1 MADDAPDPKLQRS
14 FTPPD
19 AWKRAHGVEQLGAIA
34 GELAHP
40 VAVFYQGL
48 RDNGVD
54 EETAVKIS
62 EAFMRKLLGDFSA

>member
-1 MADDAPDPKLQRS
+1 MPDEPPDKLRRD

-40 VAVFYQGL
+40 VAVFYQAL
-48 RDNGVD
+48 RDNGVN
-54 EETAVKIS
+54 EEPALRL
-62 EAFMRKLLGDFSA
+62 ADLFMRKLLGDATG